1 MAYRCSLVPQ
11 HPLGK
16 RWQMVGCQ
24 GMQQQVNERPVH

>member
-11 HPLGK
+11 QPPGK
-16 RWQMVGCQ
+16 RRLMVGCQ